1 MPADH
6 GCWLHN
12 QHDLAQPRPCEHRRE
27 DGEDGPVRIG
37 EPGPV
42 DLSLEDEDLMAE
54 CEDLSVAFVSGRDQ
68 PSQPA
73 DHELKECRTEIHR
86 PNVPTGWAARNSRN
100 TVVMDFRHPQGIVF
114 GSRAF

>member
-27 DGEDGPVRIG
+27 DREDGPVRVG
-37 EPGPV
+37 EPWLV
-42 DLSLEDEDLMAE
+42 DLLLKDEDLMTE
-54 CEDLSVAFVSGRDQ
+54 CEGLSVAFVARRDQ

-73 DHELKECRTEIHR
+73 DHEPADCGDEVHR
-86 PNVPTGWAARNSRN
+86 RKVPTDRVVRNSTN
-100 TVVMDFRHPQGIVF
+100 TAVMDSGTLTVR
-114 GSRAF
+114 S